1 MTATDTNVS
10 STRHPLR
17 IGLVGTF
24 PPRRC
29 GLATFTSDVAHSLR
43 DAHDQVVVVALVD
56 AIERSIP
63 GAELQPVQTS
73 ERSAADVAVRL
84 SAEVDVVL
92 VQHEFGIFGGRDSAV
107 LQAFTDHLTVPFV
120 ITLHTVLEQFRP
132 WQLTA
137 LTAPL
142 SSAAGVFVVSAARAS
157 TIEHHSNRC
166 RRRSAST
173 TSCTSATGSTTSTN
187 CRRCSTP
194 PTCSPRRMPTPSR
207 SSAAPCRS
215 RSLPVPF
222 VSTPY
227 RYASSLAAEG
237 CGIIVPFGDDAAFA
251 DGLVRVLTDDR
262 ARHSMAERAN
272 AVSAE
277 RSWPQVGQL
286 IHDRLEHLVPASSR
300 ALSNRP

>member
-215 RSLPVPF
+215 RSLPVCHSCRLRTGMRRAWP
-222 VSTPY
+222 PKDA
-227 RYASSLAAEG
+227 ASSCLSVTMPRSPMVWYACSPTIERG
-237 CGIIVPFGDDAAFA
+237 TRWPSEPTPCRPS
-251 DGLVRVLTDDR
+251 DR
-262 ARHSMAERAN
+262 GPRWGS
-272 AVSAE
+272 
-277 RSWPQVGQL
+277 
-286 IHDRLEHLVPASSR
+286 
-300 ALSNRP
+300 